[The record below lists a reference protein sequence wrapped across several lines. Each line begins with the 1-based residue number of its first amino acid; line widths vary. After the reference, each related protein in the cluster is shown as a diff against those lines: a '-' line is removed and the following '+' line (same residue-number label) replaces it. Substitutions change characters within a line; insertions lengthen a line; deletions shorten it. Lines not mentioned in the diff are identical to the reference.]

1 MKTVRRGYLPEYDKL
16 FGEKGLAILR
26 EAAVDT
32 LFLLNRGY
40 GVKRATQIA
49 QEHYLLAEIQRLSL
63 ARCLASDRER
73 VARAKTM
80 LTKADVKGQTVY
92 IDGFNAIIPMESLV
106 SASPIFKCMDGA
118 IRDMANLKGAYK
130 VIDKTEPAIK
140 LILTELDK
148 LAIKKAIFN
157 FDRPVSNS
165 GRLKTII
172 GTMSQEYNVEVEIHL
187 IEACDKS
194 FYGKENVISGDSI
207 VIDNAKSWIP
217 FYTWIVEDYAKEH
230 EVWLVD
236 FQKGI

>member
-1 MKTVRRGYLPEYDKL
+1 
-16 FGEKGLAILR
+16 
-26 EAAVDT
+26 
-32 LFLLNRGY
+32 
-40 GVKRATQIA
+40 
-49 QEHYLLAEIQRLSL
+49 
-63 ARCLASDRER
+63 
-73 VARAKTM
+73 
-80 LTKADVKGQTVY
+80 
-92 IDGFNAIIPMESLV
+92 
-106 SASPIFKCMDGA
+106 
-118 IRDMANLKGAYK
+118 MANLKGAYK

-172 GTMSQEYNVEVEIHL
+172 GTMSVEYNVEVEINL
-187 IEACDKS
+187 IDACDKS